1 MRSSRFAPFTPPQ
14 PAFTVAPGFAQRNH
28 VLRGGATVSTREDPV
43 ADTVVVVGASKGIGL
58 ATARRL
64 AADGV
69 EVIGLARTVPQ
80 DGFLGHFFAAD
91 LADEAATADVLRDL
105 GARFAIDGIVNN
117 LGLNILEPLGKID
130 LDHFRRVI
138 DLNLRTTIQCTQAFL
153 GGMRERG
160 YGRIVNLSS
169 RGALGRVNRSSYG
182 AAKAGIVGM
191 SRTWALELAAEGIT
205 VNVVS
210 PGPTATEMFVRN
222 NLQGDDAEAN
232 RRYFLADVPMGR
244 FGEPE
249 EIAHAIAFF
258 LSRGASFVTGQV
270 LHVCGGSSVGPAP
283 I

>member
-1 MRSSRFAPFTPPQ
+1 MA
-14 PAFTVAPGFAQRNH
+14 G
-28 VLRGGATVSTREDPV
+28 
-43 ADTVVVVGASKGIGL
+43 TVVVVGASKGIGL

-69 EVIGLARTVPQ
+69 EVIGLARTAPE
-80 DGFLGHFFAAD
+80 DAFPGHFFAAD
-91 LADEAATADVLRDL
+91 LADEAATADILRELD
-105 GARFAIDGIVNN
+105 ARFAVDGIVNN
-117 LGLNILEPLGKID
+117 LGLNILEPVGKID

-169 RGALGRVNRSSYG
+169 RGALGRPNRSSYG

-210 PGPTATEMFVRN
+210 PGPTATEMFIRN
-222 NLQGDDAEAN
+222 NLEGDKAEAN
-232 RRYFLADVPMGR
+232 RKYFLADVPMGR

-258 LSRGASFVTGQV
+258 LGRGTSFVTGQV
-270 LHVCGGSSVGPAP
+270 LHVCGGSSVGRAAF
-283 I
+283 